1 MIPMQTFLRRAL
13 LPLACV
19 SAAIGCTDLNV
30 PPRSAISSATIFN
43 DEASYRAYVA
53 RLYGGLA
60 LTGQAGPAGQGDI
73 GGIDE
78 GFSHYLRL
86 LWQMNELPTD
96 EAAIAWD
103 DAGVQPLNTQLWPST
118 NPFLTA
124 MYYRVYF
131 QVGLANDFLRQT
143 TDEQLAQRNVSAPTR
158 AQIRTFRAEARF
170 LRALSYWHG
179 IDFFGDIP
187 FVREG
192 DALGTT
198 PPAQAPRQQIFDF
211 IVSELNA
218 LIPDL
223 PAPNTGDVGRADQ
236 GAARMLLAKV
246 LMQAPAYGLAPRWND
261 AVTAL
266 APVLSASY
274 TLDPNYRRMFS
285 GDNDQSPELIFQ
297 VVQDAERTQSF
308 GGTTFLMN
316 ASVGGFRGDS
326 LAAAQG
332 QSEAWWGL
340 RLRPGMVAL
349 FPAIGPASPDVRS
362 SFWFARD
369 PDQTV
374 AMTSLT
380 DFSRGTVN
388 LKFRN
393 RPSTGGG
400 TSTRFSNIDY
410 PMFRLGDA
418 YLMYAELALRG
429 ATGATRG
436 QALTYV
442 NALRQRAYGNTSGNI
457 TDAQL
462 TLDFILD
469 ERARELHWEGHRRV
483 DLIRFGR
490 FSDQGVW
497 AWKGN
502 VATGRTTEAFRNL
515 YPKPASELAANPGLT
530 QNTGY

>member
-1 MIPMQTFLRRAL
+1 MSHMQTFLRRAL

-19 SAAIGCTDLNV
+19 SAAIGCTDLTV
-30 PPRSAISSATIFN
+30 PPKSSVSSATIFN
-43 DEASYRAYVA
+43 DESNYRAYIA
-53 RLYGGLA
+53 RIYAGLA
-60 LTGQAGPAGQGDI
+60 VTGQSGPAGNGDI
-73 GGIDE
+73 AGIDE

-96 EAAIAWD
+96 EAAIAWN
-103 DAGVQPLNTQLWPST
+103 DAGVQPLNTQLWPSN

-131 QVGLANDFLRQT
+131 QVGLANDFLRET
-143 TDEQLAQRNVSAPTR
+143 SDAKLAERNVSAQTR
-158 AQIRTFRAEARF
+158 TQIRTYRAEARF

-179 IDFFGDIP
+179 IDLFGDIP
-187 FVREG
+187 LVRET
-192 DALGTT
+192 DQLGAT
-198 PPAQAPRQQIFDF
+198 PPAQATRQAIFDY

-218 LIPDL
+218 ILADL
-223 PAPNTGDVGRADQ
+223 PGVDQGEVGRADQ

-246 LMQAPAYGLAPRWND
+246 LMQAQAYGLQPRWND
-261 AVTAL
+261 AAAAL
-266 APVLSASY
+266 APVLAGPY
-274 TLDPNYRRMFS
+274 TLDANYRRMFS
-285 GDNDQSPELIFQ
+285 ADNNLSPELIFQ
-297 VVQDAERTQSF
+297 VVQDGTRTQSF

-316 ASVGGFRGDS
+316 ASVGNQVDPAS
-326 LAAAQG
+326 QG
-332 QSEAWWGL
+332 IAGGWWGL
-340 RLRPGMVAL
+340 RLKPQMLTL
-349 FPAIGPASPDVRS
+349 FPVVGAASPDVRS
-362 SFWFARD
+362 SFWFTQG
-369 PDQTV
+369 QTTGM
-374 AMTSLT
+374 ASLT
-380 DFSRGTVN
+380 EFSNGVIN
-388 LKFRN
+388 LKYRN
-393 RPSTGGG
+393 RTSTGGAA
-400 TSTRFSNIDY
+400 SSQQFSDIDY

-429 ATGATRG
+429 ATGTTRA

-442 NALRQRAYGNTSGNI
+442 NALRQRAYGNTNGNI

-469 ERARELHWEGHRRV
+469 ERARELQWEGHRRI

-502 VATGRTTEAFRNL
+502 VLAGRTTEAFRNL
-515 YPKPASELAANPGLT
+515 YPKPASELTANPNLT

>member
-1 MIPMQTFLRRAL
+1 MQTFLRRSL
-13 LPLACV
+13 LPLACF
-19 SAAIGCTDLNV
+19 SAVAGCTDLNV
-30 PPRSAISSATIFN
+30 APKSAVSSATIFN
-43 DEASYRAYVA
+43 DESSYRAYVA

-60 LTGQAGPAGQGDI
+60 VTGQQGPAGQGDI
-73 GGIDE
+73 NGIDE

-86 LWQMNELPTD
+86 LWQMQELPTD
-96 EAAIAWD
+96 EAAIAWN
-103 DAGVQPLNTQLWPST
+103 DAGVQPLNTQLWPSN

-131 QVGLANDFLRQT
+131 QVTLANDFLRET
-143 TDEQLAQRNVSAPTR
+143 TDDRLNQRSVSAATR
-158 AQIRTFRAEARF
+158 EQIRTFRAEARF

-179 IDFFGDIP
+179 IDLFGDIP
-187 FVREG
+187 LVREG
-192 DALGTT
+192 DALGTN
-198 PPAQAPRQQIFDF
+198 PPAQATRQQVFDF

-223 PAPNTGDVGRADQ
+223 PAADRGDVGRADQ

-246 LMQAPAYGLAPRWND
+246 LMQSNAYGLGARWNE
-261 AVTAL
+261 AATAL
-266 APVLSASY
+266 APVLAAPY
-274 TLDPNYRRMFS
+274 TLDANYRRMFS
-285 GDNDQSPELIFQ
+285 GDNNTSPELIFQ
-297 VVQDAERTQSF
+297 IVQDGTRTQSF

-316 ASVGGFRGDS
+316 ASVGGSRADS

-332 QSEAWWGL
+332 IGGGWWGL
-340 RLRPGMVAL
+340 RVKPQFVAL
-349 FPAIGPASPDVRS
+349 FGSIGPSSPDGRAR
-362 SFWFARD
+362 FLFATG
-369 PDQTV
+369 QTV
-374 AMTSLT
+374 GMANLT
-380 DFSRGTVN
+380 DFGNGVIN
-388 LKFRN
+388 LKYRN
-393 RPSTGGG
+393 RPSTGGEP
-400 TSTRFSNIDY
+400 SSQQFSDIDY

-429 ATGATRG
+429 ATGTTRA

-442 NALRQRAYGNTSGNI
+442 NALRQRAYGNTDGNI

-469 ERARELHWEGHRRV
+469 ERARELQWEGHRRM

-490 FSDQGVW
+490 FSDQGIW

-502 VATGRTTEAFRNL
+502 VAAGRTTEAFRNL
-515 YPKPASELAANPGLT
+515 YPKPASELVANPNLT